1 MENLVSA
8 GLVSHNSAK
17 KLTSHTK
24 PLCIRWATCGRALSD
39 AVNAGETSVQM
50 HLIGWHADSMHG
62 KEIWSLIKYFLSCS
76 LLVIKENLFPMKT
89 LLSHEVKFYFTAF
102 PCRAFTPLPGH
113 WLSQNLWEFSS
124 SVEVASVVAII
135 DIDIRGK
142 LILIV
147 VLPCCMC
154 DLWYTITVLF
164 GCFHIR
170 QKSVIYAGLF
180 R

>member
-17 KLTSHTK
+17 KWTSHTK

-50 HLIGWHADSMHG
+50 HLIGWHADSMQG
-62 KEIWSLIKYFLSCS
+62 REILMKRLILWSLIKYFFSCS
-76 LLVIKENLFPMKT
+76 LPVIKENLFPMKT
-89 LLSHEVKFYFTAF
+89 LSHEVKFYFTAF
-102 PCRAFTPLPGH
+102 SQPFLTELSFLS
-113 WLSQNLWEFSS
+113 LSQNLWEFSS

-135 DIDIRGK
+135 YIDIRGK

-147 VLPCCMC
+147 VLLVACVVCG
-154 DLWYTITVLF
+154 T
-164 GCFHIR
+164 R
-170 QKSVIYAGLF
+170 
-180 R
+180 